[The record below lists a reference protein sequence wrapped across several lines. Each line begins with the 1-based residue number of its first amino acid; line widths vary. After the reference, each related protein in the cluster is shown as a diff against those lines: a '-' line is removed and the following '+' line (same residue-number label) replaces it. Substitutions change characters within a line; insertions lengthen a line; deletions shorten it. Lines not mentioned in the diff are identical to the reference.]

1 MALTINSKVKEL
13 VENKQTAE
21 ILEKH
26 MPGMTTNPGT
36 RMAYGMTLKALVALP
51 QAKVSKET
59 AAALEK
65 DLEELGL

>member
-1 MALTINSKVKEL
+1 MALDVNSKVKDL
-13 VENKQTAE
+13 VENAETAK

-36 RMAYGMTLKALVALP
+36 RMAYGMTLKALMAVP
-51 QAKVSKET
+51 QAKVSKEVAEKIT
-59 AAALEK
+59 K